1 MAGHQPDKAQ
11 RALMIKSMSTD
22 GLERWTKETQPHKVH
37 PKRKYL
43 TREMIRRQLKAME
56 AADQA
61 YFARLKERY
70 EKSKTK

>member
-1 MAGHQPDKAQ
+1 MT
-11 RALMIKSMSTD
+11 R
-22 GLERWTKETQPHKVH
+22 ETQPPKVQ
-37 PKRKYL
+37 PRRNYL

-56 AADQA
+56 AADPA

>member
-1 MAGHQPDKAQ
+1 M
-11 RALMIKSMSTD
+11 
-22 GLERWTKETQPHKVH
+22 TKETLSHKVQ
-37 PKRKYL
+37 PKRNYL

-56 AADQA
+56 AADPA

>member
-1 MAGHQPDKAQ
+1 M
-11 RALMIKSMSTD
+11 
-22 GLERWTKETQPHKVH
+22 TKESQPHKVQ
-37 PKRKYL
+37 PRRNYL

-56 AADQA
+56 AADPA